1 MMIYDDDMIC
11 FMMIIN
17 DGINDVYEW
26 RNMTNDVLTL

>member
-17 DGINDVYEW
+17 DGINDVYE
-26 RNMTNDVLTL
+26 